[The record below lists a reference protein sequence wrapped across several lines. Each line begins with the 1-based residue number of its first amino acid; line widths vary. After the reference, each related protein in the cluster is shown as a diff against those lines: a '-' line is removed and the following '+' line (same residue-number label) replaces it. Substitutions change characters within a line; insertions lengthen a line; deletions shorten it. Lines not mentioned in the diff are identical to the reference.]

1 MQIILACS
9 EKVSCSCLFTRRLSA
24 SCCRTSNSFLSF
36 NTCKEKVKRSIGD
49 SSLAHLVEEVGLLQP
64 LPLEEG
70 NEVLLELGNELVR
83 LGLLLGD
90 QLHPVHLVQT
100 PELTQQLLH
109 LNEIDK
115 LKKLVKR
122 MVFCNNTAFP

>member
-1 MQIILACS
+1 MSFHETIERLLLPHIKLLLVVQHLQRECQKVDRS
-9 EKVSCSCLFTRRLSA
+9 E
-24 SCCRTSNSFLSF
+24 
-36 NTCKEKVKRSIGD
+36 D
-49 SSLAHLVEEVGLLQP
+49 SSLAHLVEEVGLLEP

-100 PELTQQLLH
+100 PELTKQLLH

-115 LKKLVKR
+115 LK
-122 MVFCNNTAFP
+122 NS